1 MNRRTVI
8 STIALAVMFGIA
20 PDASALTDDQAI
32 EQLKAYNQAYTAIA
46 ARVTRSVVT
55 ITTKR
60 VEEPNKR
67 GRRMPDFFHQF
78 QLPQPE
84 ERESSGLGSGII
96 MNTSGYVLTNNHV
109 IENADKITVTMSDNR
124 EYPAELV
131 GRDEL
136 TDVAV
141 VRIDAENLRAIPIG
155 NSDDVRIG
163 EWVLAVG
170 APLDLRTTVTS
181 GIVSAIGRS
190 LDIIR
195 NELSVEDFIQV
206 DAAINPGNSGGA
218 LVNLDGEL
226 IGVNTAI
233 ATRNRGFVGYGFAI
247 PIDLAK
253 KVMDDIIAHGEVRR
267 AYLGVGLKT
276 VSAAEA
282 DAFGLDRPRG
292 VLIDL
297 VMDGTPADKA
307 DFKRGDIVLKVNGEE
322 VDRPNHLQSII
333 ARKHPGDVAE
343 FSIRRKDRDLTLK
356 AKLGSIP
363 KDDEEIVAAGSDSA
377 SKTERLGLTVS
388 DLTSEVMEAFGLS
401 EETKGVVVTRVSRG
415 PGRSAGFARGD
426 VIFAVRQRGLDVT
439 IESVKDFE
447 SVMAELQSGRSAAFS
462 VIRQSRSGE
471 ERYLFLTPRIPS

>member
-1 MNRRTVI
+1 MKRRLLSLV
-8 STIALAVMFGIA
+8 TIAAVSLPACTQSDADTGLAWRVDSVRSRSGAPTTGALAVGASLVLSDSSFTLSLG
-20 PDASALTDDQAI
+20 DASVVHDAEVVATPNGTTIRLDAD
-32 EQLKAYNQAYTAIA
+32 EGA
-46 ARVTRSVVT
+46 AR
-55 ITTKR
+55 
-60 VEEPNKR
+60 E
-67 GRRMPDFFHQF
+67 
-78 QLPQPE
+78 
-84 ERESSGLGSGII
+84 
-96 MNTSGYVLTNNHV
+96 
-109 IENADKITVTMSDNR
+109 IEF
-124 EYPAELV
+124 
-131 GRDEL
+131 
-136 TDVAV
+136 

-343 FSIRRKDRDLTLK
+343 FSIRRKDRDLTIK

>member
-1 MNRRTVI
+1 MKRRLLSLV
-8 STIALAVMFGIA
+8 TIAAVSLPACTQSDADTGLAWRVDSVRSRSGAPTTGALAVGASLVLSDSSFTLSLG
-20 PDASALTDDQAI
+20 DASVVHDAEVVATPNGTTIRLDAD
-32 EQLKAYNQAYTAIA
+32 EGA
-46 ARVTRSVVT
+46 AR
-55 ITTKR
+55 
-60 VEEPNKR
+60 E
-67 GRRMPDFFHQF
+67 
-78 QLPQPE
+78 
-84 ERESSGLGSGII
+84 
-96 MNTSGYVLTNNHV
+96 
-109 IENADKITVTMSDNR
+109 IEF
-124 EYPAELV
+124 
-131 GRDEL
+131 
-136 TDVAV
+136 